1 MSTEIWRIVLVGLFT
16 LFFGWSLGYTFEVI
30 FIGVGCY
37 LLWTFSIISKL
48 FDWIDK
54 GMRGI
59 PPDAGGVWGEIS
71 DTLNRQRRRHRRAL
85 KKMRHTIKRV
95 TRVTEALEEGVLV
108 LRSDLTL
115 DWWNSSAKRLLGL
128 RS

>member
-16 LFFGWSLGYTFEVI
+16 LFFGWSLGYTLEI
-30 FIGVGCY
+30 ILIGAGCY

-59 PPDAGGVWGEIS
+59 PPDAGGVWGEI
-71 DTLNRQRRRHRRAL
+71 
-85 KKMRHTIKRV
+85 
-95 TRVTEALEEGVLV
+95 
-108 LRSDLTL
+108 
-115 DWWNSSAKRLLGL
+115 
-128 RS
+128 